1 MVISNVDCPTC
12 ASKLYFDSATLTY
25 KCESCGGFFDKDQVV
40 RESLLKRA
48 YFSLRAKEYTSAS
61 HNFEGLL
68 EKDPHNIFALR
79 GKLLAESEMS
89 DFTELGNNISSKFF
103 RLNYSEYANQ
113 ATEGCRVLFNSCE
126 NVRRANS
133 NYVQALNTA
142 NQYQQQSN
150 EMGKEVNRMR
160 VLAEKDIMQEPCH
173 YADDGNTTVLS
184 SILQTV
190 WITVF
195 FFFGWI
201 FLIVIL
207 CVLDNSTIPVIL
219 KLLLGI
225 IGAGVMLLP
234 LLGLRKPF
242 AIIKQHKLDIQQY
255 GVVLNQWNAFNVQVQ
270 QAIQVRDQMLQIRQ
284 TMVQALVQEDSA
296 IMAHS
301 PVR

>member
-25 KCESCGGFFDKDQVV
+25 KCESCGGFFDKEQVV

-89 DFTELGNNISSKFF
+89 DFTELRNNISSKFF
-103 RLNYSEYANQ
+103 RLDYSEYANQ

-184 SILQTV
+184 SILQTLF
-190 WITVF
+190 ISGMF
-195 FFFGWI
+195 FVGWI
-201 FLIVIL
+201 ILVVIL
-207 CVLDNSTIPVIL
+207 CVIDSSAMMTIAKV
-219 KLLLGI
+219 I
-225 IGAGVMLLP
+225 IGILGFCIVLLP
-234 LLGLRKPF
+234 LLGLRKPI
-242 AIIKQHKLDIQQY
+242 AMIKQHKLDIQQY
-255 GVVLNQWNAFNVQVQ
+255 QVIQAKWNAFNVQVQ
-270 QAIQVRDQMLQIRQ
+270 QAVQVRNQMLQIRQ
-284 TMVQALVQEDSA
+284 TMVQALVQEDRA

-301 PVR
+301 PIR

>member
-79 GKLLAESEMS
+79 GKMLAKSEMS
-89 DFTELGNNISSKFF
+89 DFTELGTNISSKFF
-103 RLNYSEYANQ
+103 QLDYNEYASQ

-133 NYVQALNTA
+133 NYLTALNTA

-150 EMGKEVNRMR
+150 VMKREVDRMR
-160 VLAEKDIMQEPCH
+160 ALAEKDIMQEPCH
-173 YADDGNTTVLS
+173 YADDGNTTVIS
-184 SILQTV
+184 SIIQTLF
-190 WITVF
+190 ISGMF
-195 FFFGWI
+195 FVGWI
-201 FLIVIL
+201 ILVAILSVIDSSAMMTIAKVFIGILGFGIV
-207 CVLDNSTIPVIL
+207 
-219 KLLLGI
+219 
-225 IGAGVMLLP
+225 LLP
-234 LLGLRKPF
+234 LLGLRKPI
-242 AIIKQHKLDIQQY
+242 AMIKQHKLDVQQY

-270 QAIQVRDQMLQIRQ
+270 QAVQVRDQMLQMRQ

>member
-103 RLNYSEYANQ
+103 RLDYNEYADQ
-113 ATEGCRVLFNSCE
+113 ATAGCRVLFNSCE

-160 VLAEKDIMQEPCH
+160 VLAEKNIMQEPCH

-184 SILQTV
+184 SILQTL
-190 WITVF
+190 IISGMF
-195 FFFGWI
+195 FVGWI
-201 FLIVIL
+201 ILVVIL
-207 CVLDNSTIPVIL
+207 CVIDSSAMMTIAKV
-219 KLLLGI
+219 I
-225 IGAGVMLLP
+225 IGILGLCIVLLP
-234 LLGLRKPF
+234 LLGLRKPI
-242 AIIKQHKLDIQQY
+242 AMIKQHKLDIQQY

-270 QAIQVRDQMLQIRQ
+270 QAIQVRNQMLQIRQ